1 LQPSQRHDFPSP
13 SATAQA
19 TDLTLPFVGSVLGID
34 VGYSPTR
41 KSSAVCR
48 LNWDDRR
55 VSWSIQRFRAIDD
68 ERRHAIIGTIDSNRL
83 EAAAFDGP
91 LRRDLSEIGVYRVAE
106 RLLTRG
112 LRIMI
117 GKPGQSSAPV
127 GKLLNLHANHC
138 ARIVLETGLLGEARH
153 SVRIHRSA
161 IVEAFP
167 SSFLGVMIKE
177 PKTLAVR
184 RGDRSDRFFV
194 HLTQSGT
201 LERLIHHCLP
211 GRAMAGDL
219 TVVRNHDDR
228 AALVCA
234 VTALC
239 VACGSYSAVGD
250 DNGWIILPP
259 AAFIEPWAV
268 ELLRRNQAE
277 LDKSCLVFA

>member
-1 LQPSQRHDFPSP
+1 M
-13 SATAQA
+13 
-19 TDLTLPFVGSVLGID
+19 TLPPFGSALGID
-34 VGYSPTR
+34 VGCSPTR

-48 LNWDDRR
+48 FDWNELTVN
-55 VSWSIQRFRAIDD
+55 WSIQRFRATDE
-68 ERRHAIIGTIDSNRL
+68 ERRRAIVGAIDSNRL

-91 LRRDLSEIGVYRVAE
+91 LRSDLSEIGVYRVAE

-194 HLTQSGT
+194 HLTQSGA
-201 LERLIHHCLP
+201 LERLILHCLP
-211 GRAMAGDL
+211 GRSMAGDL
-219 TVVRNHDDR
+219 MAVRNHDDR

-239 VACGSYSAVGD
+239 VASGSYSAVGD

-259 AAFIEPWAV
+259 SAFIEPWAI
-268 ELLRRNQAE
+268 ELLRKNQAE
-277 LDKSCLVFA
+277 LDKGCLVFA